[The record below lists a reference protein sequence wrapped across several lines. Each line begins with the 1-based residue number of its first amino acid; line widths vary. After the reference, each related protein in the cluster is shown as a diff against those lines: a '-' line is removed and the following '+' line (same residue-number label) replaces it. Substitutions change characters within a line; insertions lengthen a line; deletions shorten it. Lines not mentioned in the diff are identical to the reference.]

1 MVAPLVQTGQNND
14 PGIFDGFTEFFR
26 DVGSS
31 LGTLGTAIKPALPA
45 IAGSLLSKE
54 AYDRL
59 SDIGTQSILGTT
71 VGGQRIPGALE
82 LAERAQAE
90 SRFQP
95 FTVTTPTGAMFTA
108 RAGQPGSMLPPV
120 TTSPSAPPSMGLPP
134 GMNVP
139 GGTPGFDFTRGQM
152 PLMYE
157 DGGPTRSQLNAL
169 KKMAGQDAVIGGTPG
184 FDFGDQAMGIVA
196 VGLDPTAP
204 PPAGLEEAIRRS
216 QEQSDNMMPATPAG
230 SGVNVSMDLS
240 PREQELSRG
249 LFGGAGDF
257 FSRALTPTEQR
268 EAQIF
273 ERMRAVQ
280 RPEEE
285 RQRLALEERLAAQG
299 RLGTSSAAYGGGTP
313 ELLAMS
319 RAQEEARNTAMLNAM
334 QQAQV
339 EQAQQASLGGQ
350 LLGAS
355 YLPQAEMVSALTP
368 ALRQQELAQ
377 AAQQFGTGL
386 FGETAMSGLEARLLA
401 EQARA
406 NLLGGIGSSILQGQF
421 TPQYDSSGNVL
432 FEGLDLGDIAGNI
445 GSGLTG
451 LFNSIFRR

>member
-1 MVAPLVQTGQNND
+1 MVINQGAGNVALGGSGGSGVIYDSDDIMNMATNPSSGLGNFFSGLIGGLGD
-14 PGIFDGFTEFFR
+14 IGSALSPG
-26 DVGSS
+26 
-31 LGTLGTAIKPALPA
+31 LPA

-71 VGGQRIPGALE
+71 VDGQRIPGALE

-108 RAGQPGSMLPPV
+108 RAGQTGSMLPPV

-139 GGTPGFDFTRGQM
+139 GGTPGFDFGGQ
-152 PLMYE
+152 
-157 DGGPTRSQLNAL
+157 T
-169 KKMAGQDAVIGGTPG
+169 
-184 FDFGDQAMGIVA
+184 MGIVA
-196 VGLDPTAP
+196 GGFDPTAP
-204 PPAGLEEAIRRS
+204 PPAELVQAIRKS
-216 QEQSDNMMPATPAG
+216 QGQSDNMMPATPAE

-240 PREQELSRG
+240 PREQELARG

-257 FSRALTPTEQR
+257 FGRALTPTQQR

-273 ERMRAVQ
+273 ERMRAIQ

-334 QQAQV
+334 QQAQA
-339 EQAQQASLGGQ
+339 EQAQQASLGAQ

-355 YLPQAEMVSALTP
+355 YLPQAQMLDALTP
-368 ALRQQELAQ
+368 AIRQQELAQ

-386 FGETAMSGLEARLLA
+386 FGETAMSGLEARLLS

-406 NLLGGIGSSILQGQF
+406 NLLGGIGSSILQGQL
-421 TPQYDSSGNVL
+421 TPQYDRSGNVL
-432 FEGLDLGDIAGNI
+432 FEGLDLGEIAGNV
-445 GSGLTG
+445 GSELGG
-451 LFNSIFRR
+451 LFERIFGP